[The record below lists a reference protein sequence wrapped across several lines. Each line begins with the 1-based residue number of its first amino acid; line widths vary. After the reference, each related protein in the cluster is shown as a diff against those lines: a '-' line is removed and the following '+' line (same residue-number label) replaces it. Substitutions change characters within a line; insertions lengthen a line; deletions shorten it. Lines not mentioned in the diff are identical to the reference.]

1 MAHITIDARKY
12 FDFGIGT
19 YVRQLIE
26 NIKNMRTSHSYRL
39 LVSPDD
45 APKVVPPPGW
55 RMETVP
61 YGKYSIGEFLFLG
74 RRLKWP
80 KGPAVFH
87 APHYTL
93 PVGLRDRSVV
103 TIHDIIHLKLPQY
116 FSLAQRTY
124 ARAMIAHAVK
134 DARFVLTVSECT
146 RQDILRSFR
155 VNEEKVLAV
164 PLGVSGRFRR
174 LSKRETDRF
183 IASKDLMRPY
193 LLFVGNAKPHKG
205 IPTLLLALQQL
216 APSFQDLD
224 LVIAGGYASQDPYV
238 RSIIQESGLAGRVRE
253 LGRCSEDEL
262 VGAYN
267 GAEVLVMP
275 SLYEGFG
282 LPVLEA
288 MACGTCVVA
297 SDAGSLPEIAGDAA
311 AIVRAGDPPALADV
325 LRSVLRDSGLRRTLV
340 QRGKKRATRFSW
352 KETAKKTLEVYEMVA
367 ARGGRS

>member
-19 YVRQLIE
+19 YIQQLIA
-26 NIKNMRTSHSYRL
+26 NIRKMRTSNSYRL
-39 LVSPDD
+39 LVSPDE
-45 APKVVPPPGW
+45 AARIIPPPGW
-55 RMETVP
+55 NMETVP
-61 YGKYSIGEFLFLG
+61 YGKYSIGELLFLG

-80 KGPAVFH
+80 RGGTVFH
-87 APHYTL
+87 SPHYTL
-93 PVGLRDRSVV
+93 PVGLQDRSVV

-116 FSLAQRTY
+116 FSLPQRAY
-124 ARAMIAHAVK
+124 ARAMISHAVK

-146 RQDILRSFR
+146 RQDVLRSFR
-155 VNEEKVLAV
+155 VGEDKVLSV
-164 PLGVSGRFRR
+164 PLGVSDRFRV
-174 LSKRETDRF
+174 LSTKETDRF
-183 IASKDLMRPY
+183 KASKGLTHPY

-205 IPTLLLALQQL
+205 IPTLILAFQQL
-216 APSFQDLD
+216 APLFRDLD
-224 LVIAGGYASQDPYV
+224 LVIAGGYASENPYV
-238 RSIIQESGLAGRVRE
+238 RSILQGSGLTGRVRE
-253 LGRCSEDEL
+253 LGHCTEDEL

-311 AIVRAGDPPALADV
+311 LIVRAGDADV
-325 LRSVLRDSGLRRTLV
+325 LADALKSVLLDSGLRRTLI
-340 QRGKKRATRFSW
+340 QRGTTRTKHFSW

-367 ARGGRS
+367 ARGGGS

>member
-19 YVRQLIE
+19 YIRQLVA
-26 NIKNMRTSHSYRL
+26 NIGTMRTSHSYRL

-45 APKVVPPPGW
+45 AAKVVPPPGW
-55 RMETVP
+55 KVETVP
-61 YGKYSIGEFLFLG
+61 YGKYSIGELLFLG
-74 RRLKWP
+74 RSLKWP
-80 KGPAVFH
+80 KGGTVFH
-87 APHYTL
+87 SPHYTL
-93 PVGLRDRSVV
+93 PLGLQDRSVV

-116 FSLAQRTY
+116 FSLAQRAY

-155 VNEEKVLAV
+155 VNEHKVLAV
-164 PLGVSGRFRR
+164 PLGVSGRFRE
-174 LSKRETDRF
+174 LPKREKDRF
-183 IASKDLMRPY
+183 KASKSLTRPY

-205 IPTLLLALQQL
+205 IPTLLLAFQQL
-216 APSFQDLD
+216 APLFRDLD
-224 LVIAGGYASQDPYV
+224 LVIVGGYASQDPYS
-238 RSIIQESGLAGRVRE
+238 RSMMKESGLAGRVRE
-253 LGRCSEDEL
+253 LGPCSEEEL
-262 VGAYN
+262 IGVYN

-311 AIVRAGDPPALADV
+311 MIVQAGDAAALADA
-325 LRSVLRDSGLRRTLV
+325 LRSVLRDSGLRRTMV
-340 QRGKKRATRFSW
+340 QRGRKRASGFSW
-352 KETAKKTLEVYEMVA
+352 KKTARKTLEIYERVA
-367 ARGGRS
+367 AIGGRS